1 MTRTRPGALVLL
13 AGIGAVAAFLLQ
25 LGLGAL
31 GYSKLVPQLS
41 LSVTLAVIAVVVVAL
56 AVPIRRATR
65 STVKRR
71 VDPFYATR
79 VVLIAK
85 ASSIT
90 GSLLAGGAA
99 GVLVELLVRPVSASS
114 SVWSAVAMLVAAL
127 LLLAAGLVAE
137 SLCTVPPDDDER
149 HPPGTAAS

>member
-41 LSVTLAVIAVVVVAL
+41 LSVTLAVIAVIVVAL

-65 STVKRR
+65 STVKRH
-71 VDPFYATR
+71 VDPFFATR

-85 ASSIT
+85 ASSIA
-90 GSLLAGGAA
+90 GSLLAGGAL
-99 GVLVELLVRPVSASS
+99 GVLVELLVRPVSAPATLW
-114 SVWSAVAMLVAAL
+114 SVIAMLVAAVL
-127 LLLAAGLVAE
+127 LLVAGLVAE
-137 SLCTVPPDDDER
+137 SLCTVPPDDDQK
-149 HPPGTAAS
+149 PPAGTAA